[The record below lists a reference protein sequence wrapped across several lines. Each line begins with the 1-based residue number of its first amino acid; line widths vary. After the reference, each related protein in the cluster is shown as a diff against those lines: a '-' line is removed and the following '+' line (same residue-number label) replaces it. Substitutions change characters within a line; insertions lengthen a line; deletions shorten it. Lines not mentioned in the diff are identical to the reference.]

1 MSEPSREPRDG
12 VLLIGHGSVEDPA
25 DIPEFV
31 RTIRRGRPTPQSIVD
46 EVAHRW
52 HAIGGSPLARI
63 TRELGAALEARLG
76 VPVAVGNRL
85 WKPWAR
91 DAVAELAARGVQ
103 RVLSLPLAPFSVHVY
118 NPVSAEACASAGVA
132 CVACPPW
139 GEEPAL
145 IDAFVDVV
153 QRARAQVPAERRDAA
168 HVLFTAHSLPARVIA
183 SGDPYEAQVRASAAA
198 VARAA
203 ALPGW
208 SVAFQ
213 SQGMDG
219 GEWLGP
225 DLKTAVADLAA
236 RGVRD
241 VVFCAIGFL
250 ADHTEVLWDLDVEAK
265 ALTEGAGVAYHRAAS
280 LDVHPRLLDALEVLA
295 KRALAL

>member
-1 MSEPSREPRDG
+1 MSASRDG

-31 RTIRRGRPTPQSIVD
+31 RTIRRGRPTPQSIID

-63 TRELGAALEARLG
+63 TREVAAALEARLAI
-76 VPVAVGNRL
+76 PVVVGNRL
-85 WKPWAR
+85 WRPWAK
-91 DAVAELAARGVQ
+91 DAVAALAARGVD

-118 NPVSAEACASAGVA
+118 NPTSVEACRAASVA
-132 CVACPPW
+132 CVEAPPW

-145 IDAFVDVV
+145 VDAFVDVL
-153 QRARAQVPAERRDAA
+153 RAARSHVPAERRDGA
-168 HVLFTAHSLPARVIA
+168 HVLFTAHSLPKRVIA
-183 SGDPYEAQVRASAAA
+183 AGDPYEAQVRASAAA

-203 ALPGW
+203 ALPRW

-213 SQGMDG
+213 SQGLDSTSGG

-225 DLKTAVADLAA
+225 DLPTAIATLAA
-236 RGVRD
+236 EGVRD

-265 ALTEGAGVAYHRAAS
+265 AMAERASVSYHRAAS
-280 LDVHPRLLDALEVLA
+280 LDVHPRLLDALEAVARRTLA
-295 KRALAL
+295 R